1 MCKDHV
7 TQGGNGTDV
16 YISYEEEGENV
27 FESFQTQAGKRFWDE
42 TRMETDT
49 EPLLFDQC
57 KNVHEVLGP
66 AVACKLKSGGSY
78 QII

>member
-7 TQGGNGTDV
+7 TQVGNGTDV
-16 YISYEEEGENV
+16 CISYEEEGENA
-27 FESFQTQAGKRFWDE
+27 FESFQTQAGKRLWDE

-57 KNVHEVLGP
+57 KNVHDVLGP

>member
-1 MCKDHV
+1 
-7 TQGGNGTDV
+7 
-16 YISYEEEGENV
+16 
-27 FESFQTQAGKRFWDE
+27 
-42 TRMETDT
+42 METET

-57 KNVHEVLGP
+57 KNVHDVLGP